1 MTKVSPEY
9 RDARRAHIIAVAR
22 ELFSSKGLA
31 YTSMSDLVAAAGISM
46 GAFYRYFDGKDDLIA
61 AVAEGPDCVIGG
73 DFDAMES
80 PGELVARVLSCF
92 ARPQGSAHARLSAQ
106 IWGDAAVR
114 PEVAEI
120 VRARHGALRDH
131 LAAHLH
137 AAGLPA
143 AQRPEAAAGAT
154 DPSAANVPQDA
165 DAAGL
170 AEVILAVL
178 VGYAQLVA
186 ADIDVDPRRFQRA
199 LGNLLPEGEAQP
211 A

>member
-1 MTKVSPEY
+1 MSKVSPEY

-31 YTSMSDLVAAAGISM
+31 YTSMSDLVAAAGMSM
-46 GAFYRYFDGKDDLIA
+46 GAFYRYFEGKDELIA
-61 AVAEGPDCVIGG
+61 AVAEGPDCTVSA
-73 DFDAMES
+73 DFEAVES
-80 PGELVARVLSCF
+80 PGELVARVLSSF
-92 ARPQGSAHARLSAQ
+92 AEPHGTAHARLSAQ

-120 VRARHGALRDH
+120 VRARHDSLRDQ

-137 AAGLPA
+137 EAR
-143 AQRPEAAAGAT
+143 RPEAATAG
-154 DPSAANVPQDA
+154 PSTPHAPQDA
-165 DAAGL
+165 DDAGL
-170 AEVILAVL
+170 ADVILAVL

-186 ADIDVDPRRFQRA
+186 ADIDVDPRRFQQA
-199 LGNLLPEGEAQP
+199 LGNLLPESEAQP